1 MFHGILYGTSN
12 KDVWPSE
19 NQNFEG
25 MIEKDCAVLPYDNQ
39 KCIFDAFKSFQPT
52 IANKTK
58 EKSTCPLFLGH
69 PLYK

>member
-25 MIEKDCAVLPYDNQ
+25 RIEKDCAVLPNDNQ
-39 KCIFDAFKSFQPT
+39 KCIFDAFKSV
-52 IANKTK
+52 
-58 EKSTCPLFLGH
+58 STNHC
-69 PLYK
+69 